1 MQQEIQSI
9 LTTLGIQDLSEQE
22 RDALMVQ
29 IADAI
34 IPLVIV
40 DAIQELS
47 EKEQQEFETAM
58 DSDASNPL
66 AMLEEL
72 EVRVPEFRAIVAHHV
87 ALYMQTIELVR
98 T

>member
-9 LTTLGIQDLSEQE
+9 LTTLGIQDLSEDE
-22 RDALMVQ
+22 RDGLMVQ

-47 EKEQQEFETAM
+47 DTQQQEFEAAM
-58 DSDASNPL
+58 DRESGNPL
-66 AMLEEL
+66 RMLEEL
-72 EVRVPEFRAIVAHHV
+72 EERVPEFRSIVAHHV
-87 ALYMQTIELVR
+87 ALYMQTLDLVR
-98 T
+98 